1 MIDQRSYNVAQCLR
15 TSFSTSPMPT
25 CYCQGNKKPIDME
38 VREVLSVHPD
48 HEGNPVECL
57 GRIAECPE
65 CHETEIAEEEHD
77 SDYAW
82 DNPDAFTDF

>member
-1 MIDQRSYNVAQCLR
+1 
-15 TSFSTSPMPT
+15 
-25 CYCQGNKKPIDME
+25 ME